1 MDEKRRD
8 EMELDWGELGGTL
21 LSRMVLILAV
31 TLVCAFAA
39 FFGTKWLIPLRYTST
54 ASIYIMNRQN
64 NNQLSASDLNS
75 ADMLTKDC
83 QKLAVSRGVLEET
96 IHRAKLSVSAE
107 ELKRQM
113 AVSVQNDTRVLDLSV
128 TDENPGRA
136 KETVDV
142 LTDVTREKIQ
152 EVMGVEEVNVI
163 DYGQFP
169 LAPSGPNILMNTVL
183 AGALG
188 FFVSA
193 AAVVIRF
200 VMDDTIKTS
209 DDIAGYLNTVAIG
222 IIPNVGDEKN
232 GRASKNSANKRR

>member
-1 MDEKRRD
+1 MDEKRKD

-64 NNQLSASDLNS
+64 NNQLSASDLSS

-83 QKLAVSRGVLEET
+83 QKLAV
-96 IHRAKLSVSAE
+96 RAKLSVSAE
-107 ELKRQM
+107 ELKKQI

-128 TDENPGRA
+128 TDENSDRA

-183 AGALG
+183 AGVLG

-232 GRASKNSANKRR
+232 GRSLKNGAKKRR